1 MNCSSCFRLT
11 PPATLYCTH
20 CGTEQNLCTG
30 LLSEFDRRMQERG
43 LFGPDA
49 PPYSLSEAV
58 EVLEGAAEAL
68 VSGGHNPQQV
78 AGMAS
83 MLVMMMF
90 TDRLQGVQLRWYP
103 AGYYLA

>member
-1 MNCSSCFRLT
+1 MICSSCYLDT
-11 PPATLYCTH
+11 PAAKLYCTH

-30 LLSEFDRRMQERG
+30 LLSDFDRRMQERG
-43 LFGPDA
+43 LFGIDA
-49 PPYSLSEAV
+49 PPYSLSEVV

-68 VSGGHNPQQV
+68 VAGGHNPQQV

-83 MLVMMMF
+83 ILVSMMF

>member
-1 MNCSSCFRLT
+1 MNCSSCFLDT
-11 PPATLYCTH
+11 PPATLYCSH

-30 LLSEFDRRMQERG
+30 LLSEFDRSMQERG

-49 PPYSLSEAV
+49 PPYSLAEV
-58 EVLEGAAEAL
+58 VGVLEAAAEAL
-68 VSGGHNPQQV
+68 VTGGHNPELV

-83 MLVMMMF
+83 ILISMMF

-103 AGYYLA
+103 AGYYLD